1 MKEEDYFSKYIY
13 LEEISSTND
22 LCKILGEDK
31 NLKSALVKTDFQ
43 TRGRGTRERSWVMSK
58 GKNLIFSIMIRPH
71 MNFEMARGITMLMA
85 ISLVKVL
92 NTFSHG
98 FMIKWPNDIVYNG
111 KKLAGILTEMGLK
124 TDEIQYIV
132 VGVGLNC
139 NEEHFS
145 KDLEKKAISLKNILG
160 EDVDIS
166 GLLNL
171 ILEEF
176 IENYE
181 NYSIEGLSLIIDDL
195 RKYSAVIGKT
205 AEITKGQLKK
215 SCTIIGISDKAEL
228 IVKYS
233 NGFVDKVISS
243 QIVVD
248 GFYGV

>member
-1 MKEEDYFSKYIY
+1 
-13 LEEISSTND
+13 
-22 LCKILGEDK
+22 
-31 NLKSALVKTDFQ
+31 
-43 TRGRGTRERSWVMSK
+43 
-58 GKNLIFSIMIRPH
+58 
-71 MNFEMARGITMLMA
+71 
-85 ISLVKVL
+85 
-92 NTFSHG
+92 
-98 FMIKWPNDIVYNG
+98 VYNG
-111 KKLAGILTEMGLK
+111 KKLAGILTEMSLK

-248 GFYGV
+248 GFYGVSIK